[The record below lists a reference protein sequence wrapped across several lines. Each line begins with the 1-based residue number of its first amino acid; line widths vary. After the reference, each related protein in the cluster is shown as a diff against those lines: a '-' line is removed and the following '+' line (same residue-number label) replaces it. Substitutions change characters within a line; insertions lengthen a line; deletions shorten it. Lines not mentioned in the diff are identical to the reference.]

1 MGRCKYEEKV
11 KPYLEQIGDWYQ
23 MWSEEHIAKQLGV
36 SYTAWKG
43 YKKKYP
49 ELMQVLADAQKK
61 LVNEL
66 KKSLKMKAKG
76 YEYEEY
82 KITVKE
88 VGGEEVSRT
97 TETYKKRAHPDA
109 VAIHMLLKNL
119 DPEWHNDDQTTIDLK
134 RRQLEIAEKKAE
146 DASW

>member
-49 ELMQVLADAQKK
+49 ELMQVLVDAQKK

-88 VGGEEVSRT
+88 VGGEEVSRGLILT
-97 TETYKKRAHPDA
+97 RSRYTCSSKTSIPNG
-109 VAIHMLLKNL
+109 IM
-119 DPEWHNDDQTTIDLK
+119 TI
-134 RRQLEIAEKKAE
+134 RQR
-146 DASW
+146 

>member
-11 KPYLEQIGDWYQ
+11 KPYLGQIGEWYQTLTEEQI
-23 MWSEEHIAKQLGV
+23 AKKLGV
-36 SYTAWKG
+36 SLTAWKG
-43 YKKKYP
+43 YKNKFP
-49 ELMQVLADAQKK
+49 ELMNVLVDAHKK
-61 LVNEL
+61 LISEL
-66 KKSLKMKAKG
+66 RKSLKMKAKG

-97 TETYKKRAHPDA
+97 IETYKKRAHPDTA
-109 VAIHMLLKNL
+109 AIHLLLKNL
-119 DPEWHNDDQTTIDLK
+119 DPEWHNDDQATMELK
-134 RRQLEIAEKKAE
+134 KRQLEVAEKKAE